1 MRSCL
6 FVGFTKKSVTNGT
19 NELRIC
25 GLLSYLTV
33 CETGEY
39 TVFACRFTEKPQGA
53 LYRRR
58 GIGETFRSLRVNAA
72 HAAPQSFG
80 SSYAQLAGFGKT
92 AEAAE
97 PARKSCFFNEKLDTG
112 QELRRIVEPKHYSV
126 AESIYR
132 AGHGD
137 ALNGACLQK
146 GSADTAKRGVEP
158 CKYGYAAACGGGYE
172 AQQPFIRAECKQHDT
187 LVSAALEAVSHDGQA
202 VAAAVRRYAHIHEFP
217 CDNSAKSGC
226 VVTDKKFRSHIFT
239 DIFRAPVFREPC
251 VVYFVFCESAVILSI
266 AQSNVSVVI
275 IEPQYGH
282 SAVWLIFTC
291 APQ

>member
-6 FVGFTKKSVTNGT
+6 FVGFTKKSVTNST

-33 CETGEY
+33 CQTGERI
-39 TVFACRFTEKPQGA
+39 VFACRFTEKPHGA

-97 PARKSCFFNEKLDTG
+97 PARKACFFEEKLDTG
-112 QELRRIVEPKHYSV
+112 QELRRIVEPKHYP
-126 AESIYR
+126 AAKSINR
-132 AGHGD
+132 TGHGD

-146 GSADTAKRGVEP
+146 DSADTAERGIEP
-158 CKYGYAAACGGGYE
+158 CKYGYATACGGGYE
-172 AQQPFIRAECKQHDT
+172 AQQPFIRAEC
-187 LVSAALEAVSHDGQA
+187 E
-202 VAAAVRRYAHIHEFP
+202 
-217 CDNSAKSGC
+217 
-226 VVTDKKFRSHIFT
+226 
-239 DIFRAPVFREPC
+239 
-251 VVYFVFCESAVILSI
+251 
-266 AQSNVSVVI
+266 
-275 IEPQYGH
+275 
-282 SAVWLIFTC
+282 
-291 APQ
+291 